1 MVWKEELCMNDLSYI
16 VVLAIISLAVCA
28 VLLFVP
34 LHLEDKN
41 SSTLFAWVL
50 CVVFLTNALS
60 YATT

>member
-1 MVWKEELCMNDLSYI
+1 MNDLSYI

-41 SSTLFAWVL
+41 SFALFAWVL

>member
-1 MVWKEELCMNDLSYI
+1 MNDLSYI

-34 LHLEDKN
+34 LYLEDKN
-41 SSTLFAWVL
+41 SFTLFAWVL